1 MHSAP
6 YKTLAER
13 LQWVKE
19 DPVQSPW
26 MEVSLSQGKTRFTP
40 LKSEFGLKSKTQRHK
55 LSPTHLTDQETL
67 YLLFAIQT
75 NVTCTLSANKII
87 NPALIFIAGNAKSMN
102 PPPPP
107 SDFLVSN
114 SICSTGCKAHKK
126 NPFSSLGQIELP
138 LDFWHFLSPASEEQ
152 WCVFPTQTICAE
164 VLFSVRAPALPFT
177 WLKSPWA
184 PAGGQRRKPCSKVD
198 YLPHR
203 IFKRTWE
210 RDPSKS
216 LYLKI
221 PVYALPND
229 CPGWF

>member
-107 SDFLVSN
+107 QVIFWSQTQFAARAAKLTKKTPFL
-114 SICSTGCKAHKK
+114 
-126 NPFSSLGQIELP
+126 P
-138 LDFWHFLSPASEEQ
+138 
-152 WCVFPTQTICAE
+152 
-164 VLFSVRAPALPFT
+164 
-177 WLKSPWA
+177 
-184 PAGGQRRKPCSKVD
+184 
-198 YLPHR
+198 
-203 IFKRTWE
+203 
-210 RDPSKS
+210 
-216 LYLKI
+216 
-221 PVYALPND
+221 
-229 CPGWF
+229 

>member
-102 PPPPP
+102 PHPPPP
-107 SDFLVSN
+107 KWFFGLKLNLQHGLQSSQKKTLFFPRANWAPTGFLTLSFPCFRGAMVCISHTDYL
-114 SICSTGCKAHKK
+114 CR
-126 NPFSSLGQIELP
+126 SSLLCQSPSSP
-138 LDFWHFLSPASEEQ
+138 LHLVKVPLSPSWGTAEE
-152 WCVFPTQTICAE
+152 A
-164 VLFSVRAPALPFT
+164 LFQ
-177 WLKSPWA
+177 
-184 PAGGQRRKPCSKVD
+184 GGLSSSQDLQKDMGKG
-198 YLPHR
+198 
-203 IFKRTWE
+203 
-210 RDPSKS
+210 S
-216 LYLKI
+216 L
-221 PVYALPND
+221 
-229 CPGWF
+229 